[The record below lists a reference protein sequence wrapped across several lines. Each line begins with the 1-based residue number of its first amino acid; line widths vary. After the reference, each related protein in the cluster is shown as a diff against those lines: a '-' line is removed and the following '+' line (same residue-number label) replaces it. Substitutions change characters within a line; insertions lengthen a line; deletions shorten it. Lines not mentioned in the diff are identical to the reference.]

1 MAGVGTWYG
10 TPYFKVRFARRP
22 VGDVT
27 ELLRRIAKGDP
38 QAQCELYERTK
49 SELRKLALHWI
60 KRKRAKELV
69 RTTEV
74 IDRAFV
80 KLMRIPPPGWP
91 HRGAFYKYASRNILT
106 IIIDVIRSSSPRP
119 RFDLR
124 LMSWG
129 DGTGVPTSGNKLVIT
144 GTDDNDL
151 LHIRIFDQDGH
162 RVTDTDETK
171 LPLAQ
176 AQAILILKQRVPGLL
191 PPHVMTDAE
200 KSQIL
205 REVTSIVGQTR
216 RPAERLDPHEP
227 APVTGLS
234 VHSLLTLQQ
243 ALVDLGQALS
253 ETHRAVVELRFL
265 GECTLD
271 EVAELLSINRYKVF
285 GMSKVALE
293 FLRERLAPSFPDFG

>member
-1 MAGVGTWYG
+1 
-10 TPYFKVRFARRP
+10 

-27 ELLRRIAKGDP
+27 ELLRRIARGDP
-38 QAQCELYERTK
+38 QAQGELYDRTK

-60 KRKRAKELV
+60 KRKRAKEFV

-74 IDRAFV
+74 IDRAFL
-80 KLMRIPPPGWP
+80 KLMRIRPRGWP

-129 DGTGVPTSGNKLVIT
+129 DGTGVPTSGNNLVII
-144 GTDDNDL
+144 GTDDNGL
-151 LHIRIFDQDGH
+151 LHIRIFDRDGH
-162 RVTDTDETK
+162 RVTDTDEAK
-171 LPLAQ
+171 LPPAQ
-176 AQAILILKQRVPGLL
+176 AQAILILKQGLPGLL

-200 KSQIL
+200 KARAL
-205 REVTSIVGQTR
+205 REVTSIFVPTR
-216 RPAERLDPHEP
+216 RPAGQLDPDEP
-227 APVTGLS
+227 APVKGLS

-243 ALVDLGQALS
+243 ALVDLGQDLS
-253 ETHRAVVELRFL
+253 ETHRAVVELRYM

-271 EVAELLSINRYKVF
+271 EVAEHLSIGRDKVF
-285 GMSKVALE
+285 RMSKVALE
-293 FLRERLAPSFPDFG
+293 YLRERLEPSFPEFG